1 MSGAVRKILILFLVF
16 AAIYF
21 AGNLVHALLNFSTEG
36 LLDIYFLSWSLSQ
49 AFVQLMDAFIPLT
62 ATAVLLGFS
71 FLFLQGSPERQS
83 LTGFTRLASMLILL
97 FLLMAT
103 VETVISEGFAPG
115 IRAGLEE
122 LYGKSSFAEGSLRE
136 GKNSKIKGDYQKA
149 ILYFDYYLS
158 INPDDEDVKELKADT
173 KAAFDL
179 APKQQQTDNNS
190 SGEYSGRLMNQSAGD
205 LVRAAERF
213 LNNRDYYS
221 AHYYATIARQI
232 EPGRRDA
239 SRIRAEAWNR
249 IQESEFSR
257 EAQESGDFYRKKRE
271 AYTAF
276 DQANYIKAYYLFH
289 DLEKDAPM
297 DQDIETF
304 SLLVLE
310 QLEQSAF
317 FTDELEQI
325 KALPGRHDIFFIN
338 KQGEIKEFIYFN
350 RFIPLGVVAYAYG
363 VEILGMDSGGKV
375 AYHISAPAAKITEST
390 DMITKET
397 SVSLMLKAL
406 DREDRTN
413 LLYEPV
419 DLAVPDGGKPASLRA
434 LNTGISKI
442 PGYSQIDSSLKL
454 QYLHQLFALRPDF
467 AAHGYHPGKIE
478 IEIIMRV
485 LKPFSLLILGF
496 LALAAGW
503 ALRVRNRK
511 KWYHFL
517 LMPLIAAALFRLYG
531 LYIYF
536 SRIVY
541 LYLLLQT
548 GFLLTL
554 VTAVL
559 VQALLLGI
567 ALLLVARLE
576 TAGSN

>member
-1 MSGAVRKILILFLVF
+1 MNGAVRKTVILFMIT
-16 AAIYF
+16 AGIYF
-21 AGNLVHALLNFSTEG
+21 AGVFILSLLNFSTEG
-36 LLDIYFLSWSLSQ
+36 LLDIYFLHWSFST
-49 AFVQLMDAFIPLT
+49 AFVKLIDAIIPLT
-62 ATAVLLGFS
+62 AVSVLLGFS
-71 FLFLQGSPERQS
+71 FLFIRGPLERQS
-83 LTGFTRLASMLILL
+83 LSGFTHFASMLIML

-115 IRAGLEE
+115 IRVGLEE

-136 GKNSKIKGDYQKA
+136 GKNSKLKGDFQKA

-158 INPDDEDVKELKADT
+158 INPDDKEVQKLKEAAA
-173 KAAFDL
+173 AAFDL
-179 APKQQQTDNNS
+179 VPKREAQEGNN
-190 SGEYSGRLMNQSAGD
+190 SGEYNNRLMNQSAGD
-205 LVRAAERF
+205 LVRAAGRF

-221 AHYYATIARQI
+221 AHYYATIAQQI
-232 EPGRRDA
+232 DPGRRDA
-239 SRIRAEAWNR
+239 SRIRAEAWNH

-257 EAQESGDFYRKKRE
+257 EAQETGDFYRKKRE

-276 DQANYIKAYYLFH
+276 DQGNYIKAYYLFH
-289 DLEKDAPM
+289 DLKEESPM
-297 DQDIETF
+297 DQDVQTF
-304 SLLVLE
+304 SHLVLE
-310 QLEQSAF
+310 ELEKNAF

-325 KALPGRHDIFFIN
+325 KALPGRPDIFFIN

-363 VEILGMDSGGKV
+363 AEILGMDSRGKV
-375 AYHISAPAAKITEST
+375 AYHITAPAAKITEST

-397 SVSLMLKAL
+397 TVSLMLKAL

-419 DLAVPDGGKPASLRA
+419 DLAAPDGGKPASLRS
-434 LNTGISKI
+434 LNTGVGKI
-442 PGYSQIDSSLKL
+442 PGYSQVDSSLKL
-454 QYLHQLFALRPDF
+454 QYLHQLFALRPEY

-478 IEIIMRV
+478 IEIIMRL

-503 ALRVRNRK
+503 AFRVQNRK
-511 KWYHFL
+511 KWYHYL
-517 LMPLIAAALFRLYG
+517 LMPLIAAAVFRLYG
-531 LYIYF
+531 LYVHL

-541 LYLLLQT
+541 LYLLLQA
-548 GFLLTL
+548 GFVLTL
-554 VTAVL
+554 VFVIL
-559 VQALLLGI
+559 VQAFILGI

-576 TAGSN
+576 TTREN